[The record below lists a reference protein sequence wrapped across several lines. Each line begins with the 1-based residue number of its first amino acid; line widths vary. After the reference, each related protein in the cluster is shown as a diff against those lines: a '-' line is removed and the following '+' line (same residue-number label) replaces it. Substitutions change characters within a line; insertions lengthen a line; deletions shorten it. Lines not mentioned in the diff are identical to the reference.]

1 MHIFRKVDSLAAL
14 AMIIFFCMPWL
25 TVNQRDT
32 IVTTWGFNV
41 PEVAVMFGN
50 IAGLGRPILD
60 AYFLVVIP
68 ILVVLFLIQRVRAQ
82 EAHTL
87 GVATALVPLGYF
99 LLLWLRVGPGYFAA
113 LEWGFWLT
121 QLAAVVMLFALVGSL
136 AIARAIDT
144 VAITIGKVMFWTSLV
159 MVLLG
164 VYNVITR
171 YLGTFLGVQLSS
183 NTYLELQTYA
193 YNLIFLLGAPYVL
206 LKNSHVRIDLISDR
220 LSHHQRAAM
229 DIFGALFLLVP
240 LCLMGIYFSQSY
252 VATSFRQLETSPNP
266 GGLLRYP
273 IKFIIIVAFVLL
285 ILQAISE
292 TIKNIAYLRGVE
304 DSGSIHDLSEDDRH
318 EPNVTD
324 QMEVL

>member
-1 MHIFRKVDSLAAL
+1 MQTFRRVDSLAAL
-14 AMIIFFCMPWL
+14 AVFILFCMPWL
-25 TVNQRDT
+25 GISDGETSEL
-32 IVTTWGFNV
+32 IWGLNV
-41 PEVAVMFGN
+41 PDIAVTFGEVAE
-50 IAGLGRPILD
+50 LGRPVLD
-60 AYFLVVIP
+60 AYFLVIIP
-68 ILVVLFLIQRVRAQ
+68 LLAVLFLVQRVRGH
-82 EAHTL
+82 EARNL
-87 GVATALVPLGYF
+87 GIATALLPLGFF
-99 LLLWLRVGPGYFAA
+99 LLLWLRVGQDYFLV

-136 AIARAIDT
+136 TIARTIDT
-144 VAITIGKVMFWTSLV
+144 VAITVGKVMFWTSLI

-171 YLGTFLGVQLSS
+171 YLGTFMGVQLSS

-229 DIFGALFLLVP
+229 DIFGAIFLLVP

-285 ILQAISE
+285 ILQALSE

-304 DSGSIHDLSEDDRH
+304 NSGSIHDLSEEDRH

>member
-1 MHIFRKVDSLAAL
+1 
-14 AMIIFFCMPWL
+14 MPWL
-25 TVNQRDT
+25 GISDGETSEL
-32 IVTTWGFNV
+32 IWGLNV
-41 PEVAVMFGN
+41 PDIAVTFGEVAE
-50 IAGLGRPILD
+50 LGRPVLD
-60 AYFLVVIP
+60 AYFLVIIP
-68 ILVVLFLIQRVRAQ
+68 LLAVLFLVQRVRGH
-82 EAHTL
+82 EARNL
-87 GVATALVPLGYF
+87 GIATALLPLGFF
-99 LLLWLRVGPGYFAA
+99 LLLWLRVGQDYFLV

-136 AIARAIDT
+136 TIARTIDT
-144 VAITIGKVMFWTSLV
+144 VAITVGKVMFWTSLI

-171 YLGTFLGVQLSS
+171 YLGTFMGVQLSS

-229 DIFGALFLLVP
+229 DIFGAIFLLVP

-285 ILQAISE
+285 ILQALSE

-304 DSGSIHDLSEDDRH
+304 NSGSIHDLSEEDRH

>member
-1 MHIFRKVDSLAAL
+1 VQTFRRVDSLAAL
-14 AMIIFFCMPWL
+14 AIFILFCMPWL
-25 TVNQRDT
+25 GINGDETVET
-32 IVTTWGFNV
+32 VWGLNV
-41 PEVAVMFGN
+41 PDVAVTFGEVAE
-50 IAGLGRPILD
+50 LGRPVLD
-60 AYFLVVIP
+60 AYFLVIIP
-68 ILVVLFLIQRVRAQ
+68 ILVVLFLVQRVRGE

-87 GVATALVPLGYF
+87 GVATALVPLGFF
-99 LLLWLRVGPGYFAA
+99 LLLWLRVGQDYFSV
-113 LEWGFWLT
+113 LEWGFWLL
-121 QLAAVVMLFALVGSL
+121 QLAAVVMLFSLVGSL
-136 AIARAIDT
+136 TVARTIDT
-144 VAITIGKVMFWTSLV
+144 VAITVGKVMFWTSLI

-171 YLGTFLGVQLSS
+171 YLGTFIGIQLSS

-229 DIFGALFLLVP
+229 DIFGAIFLLVP

-285 ILQAISE
+285 ILQALSE

-304 DSGSIHDLSEDDRH
+304 NSGSIHDLSEDDHH

-324 QMEVL
+324 QMEAI

>member
-1 MHIFRKVDSLAAL
+1 VQTFRRVDSLAAL
-14 AMIIFFCMPWL
+14 AVFILFCMPWL
-25 TVNQRDT
+25 GINDGETVEM
-32 IVTTWGFNV
+32 IWGLNV
-41 PEVAVMFGN
+41 PDVAVTFGEVAE
-50 IAGLGRPILD
+50 LGRPILD
-60 AYFLVVIP
+60 AYFLVIIP
-68 ILVVLFLIQRVRAQ
+68 ILVVLFLVQRVRGK
-82 EAHTL
+82 EAHKL
-87 GVATALVPLGYF
+87 GVATALVPLGFF
-99 LLLWLRVGPGYFAA
+99 LLLWLRVGQDYFSV
-113 LEWGFWLT
+113 LEWGFWLM
-121 QLAAVVMLFALVGSL
+121 QLAAVVMLFSLVGSL
-136 AIARAIDT
+136 TIARTIDT
-144 VAITIGKVMFWTSLV
+144 VAITVGKVMFWTSLI

-171 YLGTFLGVQLSS
+171 YLGTFMGVQLSS

-229 DIFGALFLLVP
+229 DIFGAFFLLVP

-285 ILQAISE
+285 ILQALSE

-304 DSGSIHDLSEDDRH
+304 NSGSIHDLSEDDHH

-324 QMEVL
+324 QMEAI

>member
-1 MHIFRKVDSLAAL
+1 MQTFRRVDSLAAL
-14 AMIIFFCMPWL
+14 AVFILFCMPWL
-25 TVNQRDT
+25 GISDGETVE
-32 IVTTWGFNV
+32 IIWGLNV
-41 PEVAVMFGN
+41 PDIAVTFGEVAE
-50 IAGLGRPILD
+50 LGQPVLD
-60 AYFLVVIP
+60 AYFLVIIP
-68 ILVVLFLIQRVRAQ
+68 LLAVLFLVQRVRGH
-82 EAHTL
+82 EARNL
-87 GVATALVPLGYF
+87 GIATALLPLGFF
-99 LLLWLRVGPGYFAA
+99 LLLWLRVGQDYFLV

-136 AIARAIDT
+136 TIARTIDT
-144 VAITIGKVMFWTSLV
+144 VAITVGKVMFWTSLI

-171 YLGTFLGVQLSS
+171 YLGTFMGVQLSS

-229 DIFGALFLLVP
+229 DIFGAIFLLVP
-240 LCLMGIYFSQSY
+240 LCLMGIYFSQGY

-285 ILQAISE
+285 ILQALSE

-304 DSGSIHDLSEDDRH
+304 NSGSIHDLSEEDRH